1 MTATGHISDAL
12 PSTTPALDLPADH
25 APAAVR
31 PLRFFQRRPRLRRFT
46 YVAGYEGLSVLCTVL
61 VLNGLLGH
69 GGGQSTVTAVL
80 LSTTATVWNY
90 IWNTIFENFERRIGA
105 AGRGPAARAVHAIG
119 YEGGALLF
127 TIPVVTIMLGVS
139 LLEAVVI
146 EASMLV
152 FFLVFT
158 VVYAWAFDRVFGLPA
173 SALGS
178 DSE

>member
-1 MTATGHISDAL
+1 
-12 PSTTPALDLPADH
+12 
-25 APAAVR
+25 
-31 PLRFFQRRPRLRRFT
+31 
-46 YVAGYEGLSVLCTVL
+46 LCTVL

-69 GGGQSTVTAVL
+69 GGGQSTFTAIL

-90 IWNTIFENFERRIGA
+90 IWNTIFESLERRVGTE
-105 AGRGPAARAVHAIG
+105 GRGPAARAIHAIG

-127 TIPVVTIMLGVS
+127 TVPIVTIVLGVT

-173 SALGS
+173 SALGG
-178 DSE
+178 EAA

>member
-1 MTATGHISDAL
+1 MTATGHISDA
-12 PSTTPALDLPADH
+12 PAST
-25 APAAVR
+25 R
-31 PLRFFQRRPRLRRFT
+31 PTRRLRYFQQRPRLRRFV

-69 GGGQSTVTAVL
+69 GGGQSTFTAIL

-90 IWNTIFENFERRIGA
+90 IWNTIFESLERRVGTE
-105 AGRGPAARAVHAIG
+105 GRGPAARAIHAIG

-127 TIPVVTIMLGVS
+127 TVPIVTIVLGVT

-173 SALGS
+173 SALGG
-178 DSE
+178 EAA

>member
-1 MTATGHISDAL
+1 MTATGHISDA
-12 PSTTPALDLPADH
+12 PAST
-25 APAAVR
+25 R
-31 PLRFFQRRPRLRRFT
+31 PTRQLRFFQRRPRLRRFV

-61 VLNGLLGH
+61 VLNSLLGH
-69 GGGQSTVTAVL
+69 GGGQSTFTAIL

-90 IWNTIFENFERRIGA
+90 IWNTIFENLERRIGSE
-105 AGRGPAARAVHAIG
+105 GRGPAARAIHAIG

-127 TIPVVTIMLGVS
+127 TVPIVTIVLGVT

-173 SALGS
+173 SALGG
-178 DSE
+178 EAA

>member
-1 MTATGHISDAL
+1 M
-12 PSTTPALDLPADH
+12 
-25 APAAVR
+25 R
-31 PLRFFQRRPRLRRFT
+31 YFQQRPRLRRFV

-69 GGGQSTVTAVL
+69 GGGQSTFTAIL

-90 IWNTIFENFERRIGA
+90 IWNTIFESLERRVGTE
-105 AGRGPAARAVHAIG
+105 GRGPAARAIHAIG

-127 TIPVVTIMLGVS
+127 TVPIVTIVLGVT

-173 SALGS
+173 SALGG
-178 DSE
+178 EAA